1 MVMTS
6 GSLGS
11 LMAGALVC
19 GRSTGT
25 PTVKS
30 GAVTMK
36 MTSRTSITSTMG
48 VTLISLMRR
57 RWPVRPKKPAS
68 RELCCMMAM
77 AQILGFLIQLS
88 RKYGAELGGEG
99 AQPAGIAAEIVRE
112 LVVGDHRRDRRHQAQ
127 GGGEESLGDA
137 RRHHGEAGVLDRGD
151 RLEA

>member
-57 RWPVRPKKPAS
+57 RWPGRPVKPAS
-68 RELCCMMAM
+68 RELGSMMAM

-88 RKYGAELGGEG
+88 RKYGAEFGGEG
-99 AQPAGIAAEIVRE
+99 REPAGIAAEIGRE
-112 LVVGDHRRDRRHQAQ
+112 LVVGDD
-127 GGGEESLGDA
+127 GGNGRNEPKRSGKKGFGD
-137 RRHHGEAGVLDRGD
+137 
-151 RLEA
+151 